1 MKLSLGDKIGIGMVI
16 FWVLVVLFILSGWIM
31 NISDIISLESIE
43 FKGEHILRI
52 IGIFLAPIGAIMG
65 WFF

>member
-1 MKLSLGDKIGIGMVI
+1 MKLSLGDEIGIGRAI
-16 FWVLVVLFILSGWIM
+16 FWVLVVLFIISGWIM
-31 NISDIISLESIE
+31 NISEITSLESIE

-52 IGIFLAPIGAIMG
+52 IGIFLAPTGAIMG